1 MKERT
6 NGFCVSGFVCSFFNP
21 LLGFIF
27 SIVGI
32 SQAAKYQDKGKG
44 LGIAGLII
52 SIINM
57 IVMVIAMIC
66 IFVAIVAIASNPGDL
81 VNALPNSIT
90 QEVKTDIIE
99 SAARDYYEDTVFGKL
114 SSKDL
119 KKYTKSGYVVDLD
132 TLIKKNVIGGTSK
145 DVVKSC
151 DTKKTKITVY
161 PKSPYTK
168 TDYKIEKSIKC

>member
-52 SIINM
+52 SILNM
-57 IVMVIAMIC
+57 IVMCIAIVC
-66 IFVAIVAIASNPGDL
+66 ILIALVAIASNPGDL
-81 VNALPNSIT
+81 VNSLPKSMT
-90 QEVKTDIIE
+90 QEIKTDIIE
-99 SAARDYYEDTVFGKL
+99 SSAKNYYEGTVFEKL

-119 KKYTKSGYVVDLD
+119 KKYTKSGYVIDLD
-132 TLIKKNVIGGTSK
+132 TLIKKNAVGGTSEE
-145 DVVKSC
+145 VVKTC
-151 DTKKTKITVY
+151 DTKKTKVTIY
-161 PKSPYTK
+161 PKSPYGK
-168 TDYKIEKSIKC
+168 KDYKIEKTIKC